1 MNKLKIK
8 DAIRNYQNKAD
19 RITMAKGGTRVKPL
33 NVDVTIRVNAYID
46 FDNPVNLADDKKIDS
61 VNTGST
67 DKAVWVTLDDP
78 NYDTQDSIVWYPI
91 KLSTGHYFPY
101 SYRVKSIIR
110 ALIDNHGLD
119 IRTFG
124 IADTRH
130 MLKGICTDDTR

>member
-1 MNKLKIK
+1 MNKYKIK

-33 NVDVTIRVNAYID
+33 NIDVTIKVNAYID
-46 FDNPVNLADDKKIDS
+46 FDNPVNRADDKKIDS
-61 VNTGST
+61 VNTGHSN
-67 DKAVWVTLDDP
+67 AVWVTLDDP
-78 NYDTQDSIVWYPI
+78 NYDIRDNVVWYPI
-91 KLSTGHYFPY
+91 KTSDNYYFPY
-101 SYRVKSIIR
+101 SYGIKNIIR

-119 IRTFG
+119 VKTFG